1 MNHQLSE
8 LSAEGLRAFVAEQL
22 ERSRART
29 VQLTDAVDTDDLVK
43 QHSKLM
49 SPLVW
54 DYAHVGNQE
63 ELWLV
68 RDVGGRE
75 PLRQDIDELYDAF
88 MHPRADRPALPLLG
102 PVGDA
107 VVRDRGAGQGARRP
121 RPREVRRRA

>member
-8 LSAEGLRAFVAEQL
+8 LSPEGLRAFVAEQL

-63 ELWLV
+63 
-68 RDVGGRE
+68 
-75 PLRQDIDELYDAF
+75 
-88 MHPRADRPALPLLG
+88 
-102 PVGDA
+102 
-107 VVRDRGAGQGARRP
+107 
-121 RPREVRRRA
+121 